1 MQLKKVSLIAPSS
14 YQEALCET
22 FSQEVYHTNR
32 KTYMARHNHDDKAS
46 ARVNGFAELKF
57 KADIYIGKMAEFAVY
72 NFISAQ
78 GKSVTFPDI
87 EIYHGRKKSFDADLT
102 VNNET
107 PIHVKS
113 CMENNG
119 YDNSWLFQPNDK
131 LTTEPSDN
139 EVIFLVSISPTKE
152 FNAYI
157 LKAIDYVGHYENP
170 RNEQLKKKVIYESTL
185 IELT

>member
-14 YQEALCET
+14 YQESLCQE
-22 FSQEVYHTNR
+22 FSNEVYITNK

-46 ARVNGFAELKF
+46 ARTNGFAELKF

-72 NFISAQ
+72 NFILAQ

-113 CMENNG
+113 CMETNG

-131 LTTEPSDN
+131 LTTEPSELD
-139 EVIFLVSISPTKE
+139 VIFLVVISPVKE
-152 FNAYI
+152 FSGYV
-157 LKAIDYVGHYENP
+157 LKAIDYVGRYENP
-170 RNEQLKKKVIYESTL
+170 RNEELKKKVIYESTL
-185 IELT
+185 IAAE

>member
-1 MQLKKVSLIAPSS
+1 
-14 YQEALCET
+14 
-22 FSQEVYHTNR
+22 
-32 KTYMARHNHDDKAS
+32 MARHNHDDKAS
-46 ARVNGFAELKF
+46 ARTNGFAELKF

-72 NFISAQ
+72 NFISQQ

-87 EIYHGRKKSFDADLT
+87 EIYQGGKKSFNADLT

-113 CMENNG
+113 CMETHG

-131 LTTEPSDN
+131 LTTEPAEN

-170 RNEQLKKKVIYESTL
+170 RNEQLKKKVIYEATL
-185 IELT
+185 IELS